1 MNCRNA
7 LSRIVLGIVGIGL
20 VGMAASPRDATAE
33 KPDWLTDAEKRIEA
47 CRQGDFEVTVLDAE
61 GRPVVG
67 AKVAA
72 EQVRH
77 DFLFGC
83 NIFQWGRISDPE
95 LQEAYLRRFTDL
107 LNYATAPFYWP
118 SYESEQ
124 GKPNHDYTERLARW
138 CKEHGVAVKG
148 HPLAWNFAD
157 PRWLPDDPQEIYR
170 LQIDRITDC
179 VSRFRGLIDRWDVV
193 NEATHFDREQFARRA
208 PKMTRMWSEVGQ
220 VEFARRCFMAARSAN
235 PEAVLLINDYRT
247 DPAYAEFIEKL
258 VDDQG
263 KRLYDVIGIQSH
275 MHSGVWP
282 NEQIRTVCERFARF
296 GVPLHFTEMTIVSGA
311 PGWERP
317 RPWPTTPEG
326 EERQAREVT
335 RFYTM
340 LFAEPAVEAIT
351 WWDFSDYHA
360 WQGAPAGLV
369 REDMSPKPAYEALL
383 RLVKGE
389 WWSRGE
395 YQSDE
400 NGKIRGRVFY
410 GEHRFTVELADG
422 RRTEVVLHVAKGAP
436 NVFQIRLA
444 PQ

>member
-1 MNCRNA
+1 MNRFVA
-7 LSRIVLGIVGIGL
+7 FRWIGLGINCVCFAAGL
-20 VGMAASPRDATAE
+20 LSTLNAAAE
-33 KPDWLTDAEKRIEA
+33 KPTWLRDAERRIEQ
-47 CRQGDFEVTVLDAE
+47 CRKGDFEIAVLDAK
-61 GRPVVG
+61 GHPLAGVKVVS
-67 AKVAA
+67 

-83 NIFQWGRISDPE
+83 NIFQWGRIPDAE
-95 LQEAYLRRFTDL
+95 LQEAYLRRFREL

-118 SYESEQ
+118 SYESQQ
-124 GKPNHDYTERLARW
+124 GEPNHDYTERLARW
-138 CKEHGVAVKG
+138 CKDHGIVVKG

-157 PRWLPDDPQEIYR
+157 PAWLPDDPQEIFR
-170 LQIDRITDC
+170 LQLDRITDC

-193 NEATHFDREQFARRA
+193 NEATHFDREQFLQRA
-208 PKMTRMWSEVGQ
+208 PKMSRMWSEIGR
-220 VEFARRCFMAARSAN
+220 VEFTRRCFMAAREAN
-235 PEAVLLINDYRT
+235 SDALLLINDYRT
-247 DPAYAEFIEKL
+247 DPPYAALIEKL

-263 KRLYDVIGIQSH
+263 RRLYDVIGIQSH

-282 NEQIRTVCERFARF
+282 NEQIRTVCERFSRF
-296 GVPLHFTEMTIVSGA
+296 NVPLHFTETTIVSGA

-317 RPWPTTPEG
+317 RPWRTTPEG
-326 EERQAREVT
+326 EEQQAREVV

-351 WWDFSDYHA
+351 WWDFSDYRA

-395 YQSDE
+395 YHTDD
-400 NGKIRGRVFY
+400 NGKLRGRVFY
-410 GEHRFTVELADG
+410 GEHRFAVELADG
-422 RRTEVVLHVAKGAP
+422 RRTEVVLHVAKGGP
-436 NVFQIRLA
+436 NAFQIRL
-444 PQ
+444 PR